1 MYKSILL
8 VLLISLTISCNNPTN
23 YKNAYLETLNDKTV
37 LKIKGKRRYMVHD
50 FISIFRNDMYEDS
63 CLIQIP
69 KLCNNCTISGKDI
82 PTKEGFYK
90 FSGQIKIEG
99 NIANVELQV
108 DNTDDKA
115 VYPYDWNGKY
125 SLEKI
130 TH

>member
-8 VLLISLTISCNNPTN
+8 ILLISLTTSCNSPTN
-23 YKNAYLETLNDKTV
+23 YKNACLESVDDKTI

-50 FISIFRNDMYEDS
+50 FISIFSNDMYEDS

-69 KLCNNCTISGKDI
+69 KFCNNCTILGKDI
-82 PTKEGFYK
+82 PTEEGHYK
-90 FSGQIKIEG
+90 FIGQIKIEG
-99 NIANVELQV
+99 NIADVELQV
-108 DNTDDKA
+108 DNTDDKV